1 MSQLDLSPEALTGRA
16 RELGFLQG
24 FARETAVSGGAL
36 ILSGDPGMGKTA
48 LLGAL
53 ADSALTSGM
62 TVLRVA
68 GLEFEG
74 EVSFATL
81 NQALFPLLGD
91 LDELASAHRDALRVA
106 LGFGAG
112 SPPDRLL
119 VSTAT
124 LVLLR
129 HVAARAPLLLIV
141 DDLPWID
148 RASAGVLSFVARR
161 LAGSRAGLLGARRT
175 GAQTYFERA
184 GLPDYEL
191 KPLDDHAAA
200 QLVASRFPGI
210 DPQVRNR
217 VLQAAQGNPLALLEL
232 PQALTEAQRSGQGAA
247 SLGAAARPAPAGAVH
262 LTRRPAPSPDP
273 GAPPRGGPGRYG
285 GPSGA
290 GCGGRPRLPA
300 R

>member
-1 MSQLDLSPEALTGRA
+1 
-16 RELGFLQG
+16 
-24 FARETAVSGGAL
+24 
-36 ILSGDPGMGKTA
+36 
-48 LLGAL
+48 
-53 ADSALTSGM
+53 M

-74 EVSFATL
+74 EVSYSGL

-91 LDELASAHRDALRVA
+91 LDKLGAVHRDALRFA

-112 SPPDRLL
+112 PPPDRLL
-119 VSTAT
+119 VSSAT

-129 HVAARAPLLLIV
+129 QLAARLPLLLIV

-184 GLPDYEL
+184 GLPEYEL
-191 KPLDDHAAA
+191 MPLDDQAAA
-200 QLVASRFPGI
+200 QLVADRFPGV

-232 PQALTEAQRSGQGAA
+232 PQALTGAQRSGTEPLP
-247 SLGAAARPAPAGAVH
+247 SVLPLGQR
-262 LTRRPAPSPDP
+262 LQDLFT
-273 GAPPRGGPGRYG
+273 PRVV
-285 GPSGA
+285 
-290 GCGGRPRLPA
+290 RLPPGTRA
-300 R
+300 LLLVAALEGT